1 MAILEGGQ
9 IIAKALKRE
18 NVEYLFTL
26 CGGTIESIYEGC
38 LDEDI
43 KIIDTRVDQSATMM
57 ADAYARVTGK
67 VGVSAVTRGPGH
79 ANMIYGLATSHMI
92 GSPQFA
98 LSGNSDA
105 SQLDMGGSQEYNQIG
120 MVKPITKW
128 ARLVRQTERLTEYIA
143 TGFRKALGGR
153 PGPVH
158 LSVPY
163 DVLYDRIDDAE
174 LDYLAPSSYRALAGV
189 HGDPECIDAGLK
201 MLAKA
206 ENPVIIAGGLLHWQ
220 NAAEALLDF
229 VEATQIPFFTKGSDV
244 NAIIRPHPLYF
255 GTATGRFASAS
266 KQLRNADVVLAL
278 GVEFDIGINYGKP
291 PMFHRDAKFICVDI
305 DAEELG
311 KNRAFEVGIIGA
323 LQPVLDEMTDG
334 VSKHDFRKPTDWIA
348 QLNQAQQEFLSRV
361 AEAENSDQ
369 VPIHPLRICK
379 EVREFFGDEATISL
393 DGGDV
398 SLFSHMA
405 FNHYH
410 PPHLLFTGPI
420 GGIGHG
426 VPFALAGKLAR
437 PDQPSVLISGDGSFG
452 YGIIEYDI
460 AIKHNLP
467 IISVISSDQAWGI
480 VRHPQIERYGQERAV
495 ATDLRSVAYERLAQA
510 LDCHGELVTQPAEI
524 RPALQRAVDAGVP
537 AVVNVP
543 TIFTS
548 AAAFCPH

>member
-38 LDEDI
+38 LNEGI

-57 ADAYARVTGK
+57 ADAYARVTGG

-105 SQLDMGGSQEYNQIG
+105 DQLDMGGSQEYNQIG

-128 ARLVRQTERLTEYIA
+128 ARLVHQTGRLPEYIE

-163 DVLYDRIDDAE
+163 DILYDKIDDAE
-174 LDYLAPSSYRALAGV
+174 LAYPAPSAYRTEAGIY
-189 HGDPECIDAGLK
+189 GDPACIYAALK
-201 MLAKA
+201 LLSKAK
-206 ENPVIIAGGLLHWQ
+206 NPVIIAGGLLHWQ
-220 NAAEALLDF
+220 NAADALLDF
-229 VEATQIPFFTKGSDV
+229 VETTGIPFFTKDGDV
-244 NAIIRPHPLYF
+244 NAITRPHPLFF
-255 GTATGRFASAS
+255 GTATSRFASAAAE
-266 KQLRNADVVLAL
+266 LRNADVVLTL
-278 GVEFDIGINYGKP
+278 GVRFDKTISYGKP
-291 PMFHRDAKFICVDI
+291 PLFDEAAKFIVVDI
-305 DAEELG
+305 DPEELG
-311 KNRAFEVGIIGA
+311 KNRSFEVGIVGDMRS
-323 LQPVLDEMTDG
+323 VLAEMTNG
-334 VSKHDFRKPTDWIA
+334 VSKHNIHKPTDWIER
-348 QLNQAQQEFLSRV
+348 LNLARQAFDARV
-361 AEAENSDQ
+361 AEAENSDG

-379 EVREFFGDEATISL
+379 AVRELFGDDATIAL
-393 DGGDV
+393 DGGDTA
-398 SLFSHMA
+398 LFTHIA

-410 PPHLLFTGPI
+410 PPHFLFTGPI
-420 GGIGHG
+420 GGIGQG

-437 PDQPSVLISGDGSFG
+437 PEHPAILISGDGAFG
-452 YGIIEYDI
+452 YGIIEYDT
-460 AIKHNLP
+460 ALKHNLP
-467 IISVISSDQAWGI
+467 LISVISSDQAWGI
-480 VRHPQIERYGQERAV
+480 VRHPQIQRYGLDRAV
-495 ATDLRSVAYERLAQA
+495 ATDLRSVSYERLAQA
-510 LDCHGELVTQPAEI
+510 LDCYGERVTKPSEI
-524 RPALQRAVDAGVP
+524 RPALQRAADAGVP
-537 AVVNVP
+537 AVVNVE

-548 AAAFCPH
+548 AAGFCPQ

>member
-1 MAILEGGQ
+1 MSILEGGQ

-120 MVKPITKW
+120 LVKPITKW
-128 ARLVRQTERLTEYIA
+128 ARLVRQTDRLTEYIA

-163 DVLYDRIDDAE
+163 DVLYDRVDDAE
-174 LDYLAPSSYRALAGV
+174 LDYLSPSSYRALASV

-201 MLAKA
+201 VLAKA

-229 VEATQIPFFTKGSDV
+229 VDATQIPFFTKGSDV

-255 GTATGRFASAS
+255 GTATGRFASAT
-266 KQLRNADVVLAL
+266 KQLRNADVILAL
-278 GVEFDIGINYGKP
+278 GVEFDAGISYGKP
-291 PMFHRDAKFICVDI
+291 PLFHRDAKFVCVDI

-311 KNRAFEVGIIGA
+311 KTGLLKSASSG
-323 LQPVLDEMTDG
+323 
-334 VSKHDFRKPTDWIA
+334 
-348 QLNQAQQEFLSRV
+348 
-361 AEAENSDQ
+361 
-369 VPIHPLRICK
+369 
-379 EVREFFGDEATISL
+379 
-393 DGGDV
+393 
-398 SLFSHMA
+398 
-405 FNHYH
+405 HY
-410 PPHLLFTGPI
+410 
-420 GGIGHG
+420 
-426 VPFALAGKLAR
+426 
-437 PDQPSVLISGDGSFG
+437 
-452 YGIIEYDI
+452 
-460 AIKHNLP
+460 NLC
-467 IISVISSDQAWGI
+467 WM
-480 VRHPQIERYGQERAV
+480 R
-495 ATDLRSVAYERLAQA
+495 
-510 LDCHGELVTQPAEI
+510 
-524 RPALQRAVDAGVP
+524 
-537 AVVNVP
+537 
-543 TIFTS
+543 
-548 AAAFCPH
+548 